1 MTKKKISDRVLYARK
16 SSEDLGKLAGAKIT
30 LEDACVSYIRRMMP
44 KSSFYFVFFFISLFT
59 FIRKETNYCPI

>member
-30 LEDACVSYIRRMMP
+30 LEDACVSYAKRLCQSREI
-44 KSSFYFVFFFISLFT
+44 VILFSPG
-59 FIRKETNYCPI
+59 C